1 MTWEEDHH
9 GACHL
14 ERDGAGRNQPPGA
27 AGRQRVLPAGR
38 HPPGIPGQ
46 DEGVVAVPVE
56 GSGPLLHGG
65 GRRPG
70 EQERRLVL
78 PAPQPARP
86 QDQKPCGVLGR
97 GPGRAQGGARGPGGR
112 DTAAAGARG
121 HVAGSGGLTVADG
134 YDLVVIG
141 GGAAGLGA
149 ARAAAATGARTLMVS
164 AGEIGGECTFTGC
177 VPSKTLIQAAARG
190 AAFSAAMTAV
200 RQAVAAIAATETAEA
215 LAAEG
220 IEVVRGRAAFTSPR
234 ELSVAGRVIRARRF
248 VIATGS
254 QPAIPPVPGLA
265 EARYL
270 TNETVFDLTEQP
282 ARLAVLGGGAV
293 GCELAQA
300 FARLGSQVTVIEAAA
315 RLLPAA
321 DPAASQVIE
330 EVFRAVGIS
339 LRTAV
344 AAATVQQK
352 DNGITL
358 VLASGERLGADRLL
372 VATGRRP
379 VTGQLGLEA
388 AGVRLDDRGYIATD
402 RHLATTARGIYAAGD
417 VTGRMPFTHT
427 AFAMGRIAARNALRR
442 RWSPPGAFDTSAI
455 PWVVFTDPEVAQ
467 VGLIEAQAAAH
478 RGARVAYLPM
488 READRAVTAGRTD
501 GFVKIIA
508 GPRRALGNTGGGR
521 VLGATAV
528 AARAGE

>member
-1 MTWEEDHH
+1 M
-9 GACHL
+9 
-14 ERDGAGRNQPPGA
+14 
-27 AGRQRVLPAGR
+27 
-38 HPPGIPGQ
+38 
-46 DEGVVAVPVE
+46 
-56 GSGPLLHGG
+56 
-65 GRRPG
+65 
-70 EQERRLVL
+70 
-78 PAPQPARP
+78 
-86 QDQKPCGVLGR
+86 
-97 GPGRAQGGARGPGGR
+97 
-112 DTAAAGARG
+112 
-121 HVAGSGGLTVADG
+121 ADG

-330 EVFRAVGIS
+330 EVFRAGGIS

-352 DNGITL
+352 DNGIAL
-358 VLASGERLGADRLL
+358 VLVSGERLGADRLL

-417 VTGRMPFTHT
+417 VTGRMPFTHA

-442 RWSPPGAFDTSAI
+442 RWSPRGAFDTSAI

-528 AARAGE
+528 AARAGEMIHEPALAMRTGMFTGRLAQTVHAYPTWSLAIQQAAAQFFGQFGGRTARNARS